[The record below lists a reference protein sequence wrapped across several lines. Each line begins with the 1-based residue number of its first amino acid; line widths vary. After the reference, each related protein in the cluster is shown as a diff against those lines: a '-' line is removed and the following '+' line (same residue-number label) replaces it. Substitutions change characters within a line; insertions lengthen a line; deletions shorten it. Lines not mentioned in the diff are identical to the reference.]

1 MTDYEI
7 KLPGELLSSLM
18 SDNTGFAQLLGS
30 VLNQVL
36 EAQATEQ
43 IGADRYERNA
53 DRGGYRN
60 GVRPRVLYTRV
71 GPVTLQ
77 VPQGQVQILL

>member
-7 KLPGELLSSLM
+7 KLPKELLSSLM
-18 SDNTGFAQLLGS
+18 SDNTGFAQLIGS

-43 IGADRYERNA
+43 IVADRYERNA
-53 DRGGYRN
+53 DR
-60 GVRPRVLYTRV
+60 
-71 GPVTLQ
+71 
-77 VPQGQVQILL
+77 